1 MADGQQVYAALA
13 AVMEEVQS
21 VAKKDRNTHSNYNF
35 RGIDAVMNAV
45 GPALRKHQVV
55 VVPQL
60 DTVTYET
67 VETSR
72 GKSSTA
78 CRVEVTYLFF
88 AADGSCLATK
98 VAGEAWDSGD
108 KACPKAMSVAFRTA
122 LLQSLCLPTDEADA
136 DESTYERAP
145 AQAAAPVETVPP
157 LDDFLGAY
165 PDLFLETLDLDKTRA
180 YAAQSGAHLSKALEQ
195 LEAKHGEWKA
205 AQDDGWNT
213 P

>member
-145 AQAAAPVETVPP
+145 AQAPQPAEKVPP

-165 PDLFLETLDLDKTRA
+165 PELFLETLDLDKTRA
-180 YAAQSGAHLSKALEQ
+180 YAAQSAAHLSKALEQ